1 LIPAIHGVLIDH
13 VAIEGAKRA
22 GRIIG
27 LPESR
32 ITGVTLR
39 DATIAARE
47 DFVITDAEPPVFER
61 VTKTIGGAGK

>member
-1 LIPAIHGVLIDH
+1 
-13 VAIEGAKRA
+13 
-22 GRIIG
+22 
-27 LPESR
+27 
-32 ITGVTLR
+32 VTLR